1 MASKK
6 VLIKTII
13 LGDSSVGKT
22 SLMNMYVS
30 KKFNN
35 QYKAT
40 IGADFLTKEVM
51 VTHNGDQRLV
61 TMQIWDT
68 AGQERFQSLGV
79 AFYRGADACI
89 LVFDLTSKKSFENL
103 NTWREEFLVQ
113 SAPPDKDTFPFVVLG
128 NKVDLKDTRVVTQ
141 KQAAEFCKQKGIMQK
156 DTDTALFYETSA
168 KDSKNVNTAFQTVAM
183 LALENQ
189 PGGPGVDLPTPIT
202 LDPKPQAG
210 GADGKKGC
218 QC

>member
-1 MASKK
+1 
-6 VLIKTII
+6 
-13 LGDSSVGKT
+13 
-22 SLMNMYVS
+22 MNQYVNR
-30 KKFNN
+30 KFSN

-40 IGADFLTKEVM
+40 IGADFRTKEVSIPER
-51 VTHNGDQRLV
+51 DV

-113 SAPPDKDTFPFVVLG
+113 SAPPDKDNFPFVVLG

-141 KQAAEFCKQKGIMQK
+141 KAAAEFCKQKGI
-156 DTDTALFYETSA
+156 
-168 KDSKNVNTAFQTVAM
+168 
-183 LALENQ
+183 
-189 PGGPGVDLPTPIT
+189 
-202 LDPKPQAG
+202 
-210 GADGKKGC
+210 
-218 QC
+218 